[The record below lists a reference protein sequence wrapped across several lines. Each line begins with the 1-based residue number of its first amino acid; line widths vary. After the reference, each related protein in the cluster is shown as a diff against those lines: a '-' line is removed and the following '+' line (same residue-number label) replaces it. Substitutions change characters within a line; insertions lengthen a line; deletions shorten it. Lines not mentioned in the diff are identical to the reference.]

1 VSKRRLSEDIVKRD
15 QCGGTSEV
23 PSRKVVIVLGMSR
36 SGTSLLTRGI
46 NVLGVELGENLL
58 QSTKANPKGYWENND
73 IFVINEQL
81 LELIGSSWH
90 NVALTGAIDFSS
102 HCFDSVREVALGVI
116 SNLISQYP
124 ICGFKDPRICR
135 LLPFWQDVLSEFDV
149 EVYYIVC
156 LRNPVDVALSLKKSG
171 NNFGMRKSLLLWL
184 THMYCIAAFINN
196 DQSIIIRYEDLL
208 NSPYDQLNR
217 IVDFLGIAISDKQ
230 KSIHEYCN
238 HFLERD
244 LCHHYSTLNEL
255 RAASDFQQ
263 IIPCY
268 DHLLSLSSQSHVTK
282 KDWVELSRNLNAL
295 ELVWAF
301 FHEISEGEIR
311 QLKAAPLTQYD
322 LEKGQTPPSS
332 SDLDELRKTVEPL
345 ILFVDYPEK
354 TYPVPIFR
362 KLAIS
367 GWALSLSGVAHVQ
380 ILLPD
385 GRLVYLDYGLRRK
398 DVQRLHPVYPYADLS
413 GFSGC
418 LNLSGFESGRYELVV
433 RVTSRSGEVK
443 ESCIPF
449 VKS

>member
-1 VSKRRLSEDIVKRD
+1 MRLTENTVKRD
-15 QCGGTSEV
+15 QCEGTSEM

-46 NVLGVELGENLL
+46 NILGVELGENLI

-73 IFVINEQL
+73 IFGINEQI

-90 NVALTGAIDFSS
+90 NVALTGEIDFSG
-102 HCFDSVREVALGVI
+102 HCFDSVRDVARDIIGT
-116 SNLISQYP
+116 LISQYP

-156 LRNPVDVALSLKKSG
+156 LRSPVDVALSLERR

-184 THMYCIAAFINN
+184 AHVYCIAKFINN
-196 DQSIIIRYEDLL
+196 DQSIIIRYEELL
-208 NSPYDQLNR
+208 NRPHDQINK
-217 IVDFLGIAISDKQ
+217 IINFLDINISDKQ

-244 LCHHYSTLNEL
+244 LCHHCSTLNEL
-255 RAASDFQQ
+255 QAASDFQQ
-263 IIPCY
+263 IISCY
-268 DHLLSLSSQSHVTK
+268 NYLVSLTSKSHVTK
-282 KDWVELSRNLNAL
+282 KDWLELSRNLNGL

-311 QLKAAPLTQYD
+311 KLKAAPLTQYN
-322 LEKGQTPPSS
+322 LGTEQTHPFSNGLDKSS
-332 SDLDELRKTVEPL
+332 KTAEPL

-354 TYPVPIFR
+354 AHPVPVFR
-362 KLAIS
+362 KLAVS

-380 ILLPD
+380 VLQPD
-385 GRLVYLDYGLRRK
+385 GRLVYLDYGLARK
-398 DVQRLHPVYPYADLS
+398 DVQTLHPAYPHADLS

-418 LNLSGFESGRYELVV
+418 LNLSGFEPGRYELVV
-433 RVTSRSGEVK
+433 RATSRSGEVK
-443 ESCIPF
+443 ESHMQF